1 MANSVGGGT
10 VISGP
15 QLSDAIASVG
25 LSMTKSEVEI
35 LSSGKKLT
43 QISNFGSLC
52 RGNRLCK

>member
-35 LSSGKKLT
+35 LSSGKKLIP
-43 QISNFGSLC
+43 ISNFGS
-52 RGNRLCK
+52 